1 MKEEFVV
8 YRSKGKQF
16 LLIILAIMM
25 TIVSIFLIFTR
36 DLEIDFLGS
45 SSTYIITLIGI
56 IGVILFGFASV
67 FSVKQ
72 LFSQKPVVVLTKQ
85 GFYDYSSAM
94 ATKDR
99 LIPWKEVS
107 DIGVFTISGQNF
119 ISIRLKN
126 KEDFLESLSPIARKA
141 TQANLKLGSYEINI
155 TMQSAKGVSLEELL
169 ERMFTFLEV
178 TE

>member
-16 LLIILAIMM
+16 LLVMLAIMM
-25 TIVSIFLIFTR
+25 TIVSIFLIFTK

-56 IGVILFGFASV
+56 IGVTLFGF
-67 FSVKQ
+67 FSIYSIKQ
-72 LFSQKPVVVLTKQ
+72 LFSEKPVVVLTKQ

-94 ATKDR
+94 ATKDH
-99 LIPWKEVS
+99 LIPWDDVS
-107 DIGVFTISGQNF
+107 DIGIFTISGQNF
-119 ISIRLKN
+119 ITIRLKN
-126 KEDFLESLSPIARKA
+126 REAFLASLSPIARKA

-155 TMQSAKGVSLEELL
+155 TMQSAKDVSLEELL
-169 ERMFTFLEV
+169 ERMFTFLEA